1 MSLSTEIAEAET
13 ILNRGATRVTTD
25 GVTVEYDLAA
35 VRARLTDLK
44 AQQDATK
51 RPRAAGIDLSG

>member
-1 MSLSTEIAEAET
+1 VAEA

-25 GVTVEYDLAA
+25 GVTVEYDLVA